1 MAARVPLSWLILL
14 LIVGVF
20 AFFGY
25 HILQASERKQGE
37 EQKEQYHV
45 LGKAQG
51 QGQGPQG
58 YPIGQHV
65 GPQPVAHQGSE
76 APSFTQQVPAPLRM
90 PVVPGQSEEELRE
103 HEPLQASPPATQY
116 EAPDAVDP
124 MNRTAYMNATF
135 GDNLRHPEQM
145 MEARPPIRRMDSG
158 LESEQSV
165 PGPHNAS
172 EYSPEMAQNGGEFM
186 RGISAFENDRSGYSM
201 V

>member
-25 HILQASERKQGE
+25 HILQASERKSE
-37 EQKEQYHV
+37 AQKEQY
-45 LGKAQG
+45 QG
-51 QGQGPQG
+51 QGERRQEVPAGPQG
-58 YPIGQHV
+58 YPSLVVDAASI
-65 GPQPVAHQGSE
+65 S
-76 APSFTQQVPAPLRM
+76 QQVPAPLRM

-116 EAPDAVDP
+116 ETPEAVDP

-145 MEARPPIRRMDSG
+145 MEARPPIRRTDTG
-158 LESEQSV
+158 LESEQSA
-165 PGPHNAS
+165 PGPHTAS

-186 RGISAFENDRSGYSM
+186 RGISAFEHDRSGYSM